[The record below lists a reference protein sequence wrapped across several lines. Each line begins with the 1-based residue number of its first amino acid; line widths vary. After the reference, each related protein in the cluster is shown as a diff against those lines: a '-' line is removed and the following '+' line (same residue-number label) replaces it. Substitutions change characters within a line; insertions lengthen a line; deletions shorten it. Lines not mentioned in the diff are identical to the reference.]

1 MTQGFMLTQETIS
14 TFQAQVELFEQC
26 LHFPNAQHEVSAELV
41 ELANTRKF

>member
-1 MTQGFMLTQETIS
+1 MLTQETIS